1 MDETYIKIKEKWRYL
16 YRAVDTGQTID
27 FLLRAQREGVAAKA
41 FFKKALSNN
50 GKPDKITI
58 DKSGSNI
65 HAINDLNDNYPEDEK
80 IEMRQIKYLN
90 NVEQEHRFI
99 KKRARPMLGF
109 KNFYSAKRTLAGIE
123 SVHMIHKKQLQNCP
137 HKSTFGD
144 SVTLMAA

>member
-1 MDETYIKIKEKWRYL
+1 MT
-16 YRAVDTGQTID
+16 ATGQTVD
-27 FLLRAQREGVAAKA
+27 FLLRVQREGVAAKA

-65 HAINDLNDNYPEDEK
+65 HAINALNENYPEDEK

-90 NVEQEHRFI
+90 NIVEQEHRFI
-99 KKRARPMLGF
+99 KKRVRPMLGF
-109 KNFYSAKRTLAGIE
+109 KSFYSAKRTLASIE

-144 SVTLMAA
+144 FVTLMAA